1 MSQKSAKKE
10 TIPHRGPLG
19 KRAEIASSSR
29 AFPRMNAAS
38 VPRTGWVR
46 EIRTALGLSQ
56 SQLAARAGVSRATV
70 QQLERSESRRR
81 ITLASLDRLASAM
94 GCTVAVA
101 IVPKGGTLEDV
112 RRRQAMAR
120 AEVLLAREVE
130 GTAESRRCGF
140 EAARCRTE
148 ERADCSEAPAG
159 QLAQTLALIVEGDAP
174 LHIRNE
180 GARPLQ

>member
-120 AEVLLAREVE
+120 AEVLLAEKLKERQKAGGAASKPRDVE
-130 GTAESRRCGF
+130 LKKERIAAKLLRGSSRKLWR
-140 EAARCRTE
+140 
-148 ERADCSEAPAG
+148 
-159 QLAQTLALIVEGDAP
+159 
-174 LHIRNE
+174 
-180 GARPLQ
+180 